1 LLKYDYDNFKLEII
15 EYCEPNLLIKREQ
28 YYIDLINPECNI
40 CKIMGSSLGRKHS
53 SETITRL
60 KAYIP
65 SKETLAKLIGRKYS
79 FETIAKLRL
88 LRLGRKH
95 TFETLIKFINRK
107 HSDKTIAKIKLTVKS
122 HITKITNI
130 KDHSFIEYYSIR
142 EVARKLGVSDTRIRK
157 YINTGEI
164 LKNTYIITKK

>member
-1 LLKYDYDNFKLEII
+1 LLKHDYDNFKLEII

-40 CKIMGSSLGRKHS
+40 CKVTGSSLGRKHS

-65 SKETLAKLIGRKYS
+65 SKEILAKLMGRKYS

-95 TFETLIKFINRK
+95 IFETLIKFINRK
-107 HSDKTIAKIKLTVKS
+107 HSDKSIAKIKS
-122 HITKITNI
+122 YITKVTNI
-130 KDHSFIEYYSIR
+130 KAHSFIEYYSIR